1 MDSSRPYGE
10 KNEDASLEAVSPKRD
25 HQSRITL
32 DEDAPHPL
40 QGLDGHRDDRNR
52 WPKLDEEQRRLSRNI
67 KAHCQQLL
75 QLEGIAAA
83 TALLGAEIQQATGAL
98 QRQLLLLQARLFR
111 QDGDDAQSIH
121 VLMLWLEREPN
132 DLGARRLL
140 HALLRRTKGF
150 AALDDSLH
158 SAVALARRQ
167 QQFRFEAWFS
177 MQRGDVLLSV
187 LQRPTDAADCFR
199 QAADAFERCREPPHV
214 LRAQLLVLEAT
225 FVAGASSAVQDEA
238 FHAALAAAQPLFR
251 EYEVLEL
258 VLHLRKRH
266 QTQLEMPAL
275 AHVLSVPAL
284 PPPDE
289 SKVVFRDAKVAGLL
303 DEVPVVRPVEQS
315 GDGALPWL
323 TEREME
329 HGVATPKPFS
339 ESEAEA
345 EDRIRIPLSSP
356 QQVLTAERKL
366 LYAEVRSNPLRA
378 EGYLQLAENFDAS
391 GDPTRA
397 TLMLEVARALE
408 GDEHAAPLEPRLVL
422 PAASRLR
429 LRHPSLRGA
438 TGELFDLVGQL
449 FCTLYAAKEKPDD
462 GERDFELDS
471 GKWARP
477 TANALLCA
485 VRILGIRPP
494 SVKLSSR
501 LGPPFSAVFRRE
513 PVMLVGRVAVQQQL
527 KEAELRFFAGRA
539 LVQFEP
545 AILVLRMLQRNEL
558 AYGLS
563 VLRSAVEG
571 PAQSAEARVMKG
583 GLSAEAQ
590 ARIWQIFREQTRP
603 FDFSA
608 LAESAR
614 HSMNR
619 AGLLVSGGVAPA
631 LEAMRA
637 KRATD
642 EEMTQ
647 LIRFAA
653 SERYLQ
659 LKDKLVAA

>member
-1 MDSSRPYGE
+1 MVSGRLYSE
-10 KNEDASLEAVSPKRD
+10 KNEDDLKPTGSPSRD

-32 DEDAPHPL
+32 DEDAPQGH
-40 QGLDGHRDDRNR
+40 GLDRHSGAGRR
-52 WPKLDEEQRRLSRNI
+52 WPKLDDAQRHFLKDLNARCS
-67 KAHCQQLL
+67 QLL
-75 QLEGIAAA
+75 QHSGIAAA
-83 TALLGAEIQQATGAL
+83 NELLSVETQRATGAL
-98 QRQLLLLQARLFR
+98 QRQLLLAQSRLFR
-111 QDGDDAQSIH
+111 HAKDERQSIG
-121 VLMLWLEREPN
+121 VLMLLLERDPN
-132 DLGARRLL
+132 DIDARRLL
-140 HALLRRTKGF
+140 HALLRRTKDWKPLDASLQ
-150 AALDDSLH
+150 AAI
-158 SAVALARRQ
+158 ALAKSHQ
-167 QQFRFEAWFS
+167 HFRWEAWFS
-177 MQRGDVLLSV
+177 MQRGDVLLNV
-187 LQRPTDAADCFR
+187 LQHPTEAAECFR
-199 QAADAFERCREPPHV
+199 QAADAFEKCRQPPQV
-214 LRAQLLVLEAT
+214 LRAQLLVLEAS
-225 FVAGASSAVQDEA
+225 FVSGAPAALQDEA

-266 QTQLEMPAL
+266 ETQLEMPAL

-303 DEVPVVRPVEQS
+303 DEVPLVRSVEQS

-323 TEREME
+323 TEHEMQ
-329 HGVATPKPFS
+329 HGIATPKPFS
-339 ESEAEA
+339 EMPDSVSAP
-345 EDRIRIPLSSP
+345 RLSP
-356 QQVLTAERKL
+356 EQVLTAERKL
-366 LYAEVRSNPLRA
+366 LYAEVRANPLRA

-391 GDPTRA
+391 GDPSRA

-429 LRHPSLRGA
+429 LRHPSLRGV
-438 TGELFDLVGQL
+438 TGELFDLVGEL

-462 GERDFELDS
+462 AERAFELDS

-477 TANALLCA
+477 TANALFCA
-485 VRILGIRPP
+485 VRILGIRAP
-494 SVKLSSR
+494 SVKLSSS
-501 LGPPFSAVFRRE
+501 LGPPFSAQFRRE

-539 LVQFEP
+539 LIQFEP
-545 AILVLRMLQRNEL
+545 AIQVLRTLQRSEL

-583 GLSAEAQ
+583 GLSADAQ